1 MLTHQFAPAAPSRV
15 VLLGARGFLASRLRT
30 ALQDAHTPVQAIGA
44 RDIDLAAAGAADA
57 LQAQLKE
64 GDSVVFLSAI
74 TPDKGKGI
82 EALMANLRMAEQV
95 CAALARVRPGHV
107 VYISSD
113 AVYRDTEPF
122 IDELGP
128 VDSPSLYATMH
139 ALRERMVMATL
150 GSATPLAILRPTLIF
165 GPGDTHNS
173 YGANRFMRAA
183 VTDRRISLFGEG
195 EEQRDHVFVD
205 DLIRLLQAVLERRS
219 AGVLNV
225 VTGRSISF
233 GDLARKVAAMAGNV
247 AVEGKPRAAGPIL
260 HRHYDATALFRS
272 FPDFQFTPRD
282 EALALAWRGYAQPA

>member
-1 MLTHQFAPAAPSRV
+1 MLTHQSSSAPSRV
-15 VLLGARGFLASRLRT
+15 VLLGAQGFLASRLRT
-30 ALQDAHTPVQAIGA
+30 AFGESKIAVRAIGS
-44 RDIDLAAAGAADA
+44 REIDLAAVGAADA
-57 LQAQLKE
+57 LAAQLAE
-64 GDSVVFLSAI
+64 GDSIVFLSAI

-82 EALMANLRMAEQV
+82 DALMRNLRMSEQV

-122 IDELGP
+122 IDENGP
-128 VDSPSLYATMH
+128 ADSASLYGTMH
-139 ALRERMVMATL
+139 ALRERMLMAAL
-150 GSATPLAILRPTLIF
+150 PADTPLAILRPTLIF

-183 VTDRRISLFGEG
+183 VSDRKIALFGDG
-195 EEQRDHVFVD
+195 EEQRDHVLVD
-205 DLIRLLQAVLERRS
+205 DVVRLLQAVVAQRS
-219 AGVLNV
+219 AGVLNL
-225 VTGRSISF
+225 VTGQSISF
-233 GDLARKVAAMAGNV
+233 GDLARNVAAIAGNV
-247 AVEGKPRAAGPIL
+247 AIEAKPRAAGPIL

>member
-1 MLTHQFAPAAPSRV
+1 MLTHQLPAVAPSRV
-15 VLLGARGFLASRLRT
+15 VLLGAYGFLASRLRT
-30 ALQDAHTPVQAIGA
+30 ALQAAHVPVHAIGA
-44 RDIDLAAAGAADA
+44 RDIDLAAPGAADA
-57 LQAQLKE
+57 LAALLQE
-64 GDSVVFLSAI
+64 GDSVVFLSAV

-82 EALMANLRMAEQV
+82 DTLMANLRMGEQV
-95 CAALARVRPGHV
+95 CAALTRVRPGHV

-128 VDSPSLYATMH
+128 VDSPSLYGTMH
-139 ALRERMVMATL
+139 AVRERMMMATL
-150 GSATPLAILRPTLIF
+150 GAATPLAILRPTLIF

-205 DLIRLLQAVLERRS
+205 DMIRLLQAVLERRS
-219 AGVLNV
+219 AGVLNL
-225 VTGRSISF
+225 VTGQSISF
-233 GDLARKVAAMAGNV
+233 GDLARKVAAIAGNV
-247 AVEGKPRAAGPIL
+247 TVEGKPRAAGPIL

-282 EALALAWRGYAQPA
+282 QALERAWQGYAQPA